1 MSPFINRLAGTILLL
16 FGCAGQV
23 AADTAFQEPLLCEKH
38 SYANLST
45 GYRYI
50 SLDGATEL
58 ANPYGVNRSG
68 LTAAFDAAM
77 MGHDLKLRA
86 DGRFL
91 HPDDY
96 QSELFLDYGGIIR
109 ADLEGRSLHHNLTRN
124 ALPESF
130 AVPNPAAPNWI
141 NYSTN
146 PSPIDTE
153 LGITSRQGRADLRIR
168 FGHFPGHLSLGYWR
182 FAQTGH
188 DQLVTSDYEWTPTN
202 TSATHTFYDVTR
214 RIDQVTHEG
223 RIGLDANLGL
233 FSLAYNFQV
242 RDFSNDAPAVTVAA
256 FPVAVAVPTES
267 RVTAHSI
274 KLFSNLSGG
283 LTAAA
288 VYSITQRENT
298 SQRSDLSL
306 TSRPRD
312 TIQQLSGDLSY
323 TPFKEVT
330 VALKYRHREID
341 RETPATVTTGYSGST
356 TVRPS
361 TSSTRD
367 TILLTSS
374 WRPDQRITLRGE
386 YRADLLSRNNV
397 ATPLS
402 FSSPQAVYDDSQQ
415 LHSGTISLLWRPWR
429 TTRLN
434 SSYSYTTNNR
444 PGTLYDFTDRHNG
457 SLLIDWSSAGNWGT
471 TLHYR
476 ATADRNQQTSS
487 KAWYPNQTSS
497 LVTPRDSLNQSAG
510 ASVWFSPLPRLVVT
524 ASYGCMATDAEQA
537 MLLTPTASS
546 YLTTHYASLGH
557 VYGLDSVYNFNDRL
571 DISASLQ
578 QVRSSASFRM
588 PSQSYD
594 IGADNRLDTTE
605 SSASVRLDW
614 RLNRHF
620 GWMLDYRI
628 SAYRSDDT
636 HHNGDIHSTTVS
648 LTARW

>member
-1 MSPFINRLAGTILLL
+1 MSPFSIRLAGTIFLL
-16 FGCAGQV
+16 FGCAGLV
-23 AADTAFQEPLLCEKH
+23 SADTFIQEPLLCEKH
-38 SYANLST
+38 SYANLTT
-45 GYRYI
+45 GYRF
-50 SLDGATEL
+50 SSTDGAAEM
-58 ANPYGVNRSG
+58 ANPFGVNRSG
-68 LTAAFDAAM
+68 LTASFDAAM
-77 MGHDLKLRA
+77 MGHELKLRA

-109 ADLEGRSLHHNLTRN
+109 ADLEGRSLHHNLIRQLLIPSFTRTV
-124 ALPESF
+124 APPVDYTT
-130 AVPNPAAPNWI
+130 VPSSDPVR
-141 NYSTN
+141 
-146 PSPIDTE
+146 
-153 LGITSRQGRADLRIR
+153 LGITSQQHRADTRIR
-168 FGHFPGHLSLGYWR
+168 FGHFPGHFSLGYWR

-188 DQLVTSDYEWTPTN
+188 DQLVVADYGWAQPVN
-202 TSATHTFYDVTR
+202 TFYDLTR

-256 FPVAVAVPTES
+256 FPVAVAVPAES
-267 RVTAHSI
+267 RVTAHTF

-298 SQRSDLSL
+298 SRRSDLSL
-306 TSRPRD
+306 PSRPRD

-429 TTRLN
+429 TARLN
-434 SSYSYTTNNR
+434 TSYSYTTNNR
-444 PGTLYDFTDRHNG
+444 PGTLYEFAERHNG
-457 SLLIDWSSAGNWGT
+457 SLLIDWSSAGSWGT

-476 ATADRNQQTSS
+476 ATADRNNQTRSN
-487 KAWYPNQTSS
+487 AWHPNQTSS
-497 LVTPRDSLNQSAG
+497 LVTPRDSLNRSAG

>member
-77 MGHDLKLRA
+77 MGHDMKLRA

-109 ADLEGRSLHHNLTRN
+109 ADLEGRSLHHNLARRSLL
-124 ALPESF
+124 LP
-130 AVPNPAAPNWI
+130 PADPLYPITYNVD
-141 NYSTN
+141 
-146 PSPIDTE
+146 PSAE
-153 LGITSRQGRADLRIR
+153 NRKLGITSRQGRADLRVR

-182 FAQTGH
+182 LAQTGH
-188 DQLVTSDYEWTPTN
+188 DQLVVADYERTQ
-202 TSATHTFYDVTR
+202 TSNIFYDVTR

-233 FSLAYNFQV
+233 FSLAYHFQV
-242 RDFSNDAPAVTVAA
+242 RDFSNDAPAVTVATI
-256 FPVAVAVPTES
+256 PVAVAVPAES

-298 SQRSDLSL
+298 SHRSDLSL

-312 TIQQLSGDLSY
+312 TIQQFSGDLAY

-374 WRPDQRITLRGE
+374 WRPDHRVTLRGE
-386 YRADLLSRNNV
+386 YRADLLSRDNV
-397 ATPLS
+397 AAPLT
-402 FSSPQAVYDDSQQ
+402 SSTTLAVYDDSQQ

-429 TTRLN
+429 TARLN
-434 SSYSYTTNNR
+434 TSYSYTTNNR
-444 PGTLYDFTDRHNG
+444 PGTLYEFAERHNG
-457 SLLIDWSSAGNWGT
+457 SLLIDWSSAGSWGT

-476 ATADRNQQTSS
+476 ATADRNNQTRSN
-487 KAWYPNQTSS
+487 AWHPNQTSS
-497 LVTPRDSLNQSAG
+497 LVTPRDSLNRSAG